1 MFGIKE
7 RCSVCQKEI
16 QPNEEVWM
24 RMKYPS
30 KRGMTEIKAFLH
42 QEAQFVCMDCFEK
55 NKKMSQ
61 MQVFSFQ
68 NIDIL
73 YLIV

>member
-7 RCSVCQKEI
+7 QCSVCQKEI

-30 KRGMTEIKAFLH
+30 KRGMTEIKAFYIKRLNLYVWTALKK
-42 QEAQFVCMDCFEK
+42 QK
-55 NKKMSQ
+55 NESNAD
-61 MQVFSFQ
+61 VLFSK
-68 NIDIL
+68 
-73 YLIV
+73 Y

>member
-7 RCSVCQKEI
+7 RCYVCQKEI
-16 QPNEEVWM
+16 QPNEEIWM

-42 QEAQFVCMDCFEK
+42 KEAQFVCMDCFEK
-55 NKKMSQ
+55 TKK
-61 MQVFSFQ
+61 
-68 NIDIL
+68 
-73 YLIV
+73 

>member
-7 RCSVCQKEI
+7 QCSVCQKEI

-30 KRGMTEIKAFLH
+30 KRGMTEIKAFYIKRRNLYVWTALKK
-42 QEAQFVCMDCFEK
+42 QK
-55 NKKMSQ
+55 NESKA
-61 MQVFSFQ
+61 FSFQ
-68 NIDIL
+68 NIDIV
-73 YLIV
+73 YFIV

>member
-1 MFGIKE
+1 MFEIKE

-24 RMKYPS
+24 RMKYLS

-42 QEAQFVCMDCFEK
+42 QEAQLVCMDCFVVT
-55 NKKMSQ
+55 KK
-61 MQVFSFQ
+61 
-68 NIDIL
+68 
-73 YLIV
+73 

>member
-1 MFGIKE
+1 M
-7 RCSVCQKEI
+7 SKEI

-55 NKKMSQ
+55 TKNESNAD
-61 MQVFSFQ
+61 VLFSK
-68 NIDIL
+68 
-73 YLIV
+73 Y

>member
-1 MFGIKE
+1 MFRIKE

-30 KRGMTEIKAFLH
+30 KRGMTEIKAFYIKRLNLYVWTALKK
-42 QEAQFVCMDCFEK
+42 QK
-55 NKKMSQ
+55 NESNAD
-61 MQVFSFQ
+61 VLFSK
-68 NIDIL
+68 
-73 YLIV
+73 Y